1 MSTKDLVKN
10 YLDSDQVKLV
20 VESPESLFSTIISKM
35 SFKELLS
42 LRNTIL
48 DDNFK
53 QLMKDSDMVNCIE
66 EFFKYNLNVAET
78 SRNSYLHRNTLLYR
92 IDKIYHLTG
101 YNLKIFEDAVSFK
114 ILMKIYELT
123 S

>member
-20 VESPESLFSTIISKM
+20 VESSETLFSTIISKM